1 MIFSCDICGERKP
14 CRFYRCFF
22 GDKGQYNDCPHLCKD
37 CVEIQKK
44 EGPVQEESPEENFS
58 IESI

>member
-1 MIFSCDICGERKP
+1 MLFSCDICGERKP
-14 CRFYRCFF
+14 CLFYRCLF
-22 GDKGQYNDCPHLCKD
+22 GDKGQYSDCPHLCKD